1 MEIKIKSREKGG
13 WKTTGSKALV
23 NFETGD
29 IPPPLTLLLLLMVC
43 VLMCCSVALFSFS
56 QIFSGEGRGGHDA
69 ETIIT
74 LIYLYYNK
82 EKL

>member
-1 MEIKIKSREKGG
+1 METKIKSREKGG

-29 IPPPLTLLLLLMVC
+29 VPPPLTILLLLMVC

-56 QIFSGEGRGGHDA
+56 LIFPGRGGEA
-69 ETIIT
+69 TT
-74 LIYLYYNK
+74 RK
-82 EKL
+82 Q